1 MPRRILL
8 VEDDPIDLR
17 FVQKYLEADA
27 DNDDLIIDTAR
38 NGQEAL
44 DVLKENHSHCFII
57 LDLNM
62 PGMDGRQLLTALK
75 SDEELKKIP
84 AIVLSTSDS
93 QTDIEECYARHAN
106 AYLVKPDSP
115 GGYKQTVLRLKE
127 FWLDEV
133 RLTG

>member
-8 VEDDPIDLR
+8 VEDDPIDMR
-17 FVQKYLEADA
+17 FVQKYLE
-27 DNDDLIIDTAR
+27 DNPDDSDLVVDTAR
-38 NGQEAL
+38 NGEEAL
-44 DVLKENHSHCFII
+44 KVLKDNPTHSFII

-75 SDEELKKIP
+75 TDENLKSIP

-93 QTDIEECYARHAN
+93 KADIADCYARHAN

-115 GGYKQTVLRLKE
+115 GGYKKTVLRLKE
-127 FWLDEV
+127 FWLGEAKLV
-133 RLTG
+133 N